1 MSLMGSSAEWTW
13 LRKESVSLK
22 IYQQRLLKLNCK
34 GKNKNEILKEASII
48 SEGVTC
54 NWKTRRKRDEGT
66 KKYVN
71 L

>member
-1 MSLMGSSAEWTW
+1 MAEERISKLEDISTETTQTE
-13 LRKESVSLK
+13 LQRKK
-22 IYQQRLLKLNCK
+22 
-34 GKNKNEILKEASII
+34 KNEILKEATII

-54 NWKTRRKRDEGT
+54 NWKTRRKREEGT